1 MHLTVFG
8 ATGGVGREIVRQAL
22 QAGHAVTAVVRDP
35 ARLPVTGERLEI
47 VTADLTEPGALG
59 SAVAARD
66 AVLSGLGA
74 SSNAQARQGVAARV
88 TDVVLR
94 ALETAGTR
102 PDGGRP
108 RFVAVSA
115 APLASEPADQ
125 TFVSRRIAMPL
136 VSRFLKPV
144 YDDLRVMEEAIHRSA
159 TEWTVVRPPMLRD
172 GPLRE
177 TYRTAHEVNLRGGRL
192 IGRADVAHA
201 MLAAAADP
209 ATVERNVSVT
219 Y

>member
-22 QAGHAVTAVVRDP
+22 QSGHTVTAVVRDP
-35 ARLPVTGERLEI
+35 ARLPVTGERLE
-47 VTADLTEPGALG
+47 VHTADLTDPAPL
-59 SAVAARD
+59 SPAVTGRD

-74 SSNAQARQGVAARV
+74 SSNEQARQGVSARV

-94 ALETAGTR
+94 ALEADGTR

-115 APLASEPADQ
+115 APLADEPADQ

-172 GPLRE
+172 TPLKG
-177 TYRTAHEVNLRGGRL
+177 TYRTAHEVNMRGGRA

-201 MLAAAADP
+201 MLALAADP
-209 ATVERNVSVT
+209 AAVRQNVSVA